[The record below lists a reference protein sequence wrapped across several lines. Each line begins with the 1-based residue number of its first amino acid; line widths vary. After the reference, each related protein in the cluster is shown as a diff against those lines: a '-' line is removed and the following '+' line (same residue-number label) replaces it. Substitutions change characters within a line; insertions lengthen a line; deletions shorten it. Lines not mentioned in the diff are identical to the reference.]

1 MASPAYPDAWL
12 VMIAIGTAK
21 GMIIIINDYC
31 HHAMQKECSLNAHW
45 RRQLVKWILK
55 SGTSII
61 NPLNPPPPLLPD
73 LFFSSMC
80 EGGLFESGADLIS

>member
-31 HHAMQKECSLNAHW
+31 HHAMQKECSLNAHS
-45 RRQLVKWILK
+45 RRQLV
-55 SGTSII
+55 
-61 NPLNPPPPLLPD
+61 
-73 LFFSSMC
+73 
-80 EGGLFESGADLIS
+80 